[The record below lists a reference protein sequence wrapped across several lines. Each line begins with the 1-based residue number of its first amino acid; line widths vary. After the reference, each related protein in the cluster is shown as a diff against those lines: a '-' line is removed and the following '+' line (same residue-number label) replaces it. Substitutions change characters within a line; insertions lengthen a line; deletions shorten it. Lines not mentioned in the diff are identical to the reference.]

1 MIVKL
6 FGRGGKQTSSLDWIL
21 VCLGNPGDKYENT
34 RHNVGFM
41 TADALGE
48 RLNKPIQRLKFK
60 ALTNVVE
67 YGGCRV
73 LLMKP
78 TTYMNL
84 SGEAV
89 REACQFYKLPPE
101 RVLVVS
107 DDVSLPVGKLRLRR
121 SGTAGGHNGLRSIIG
136 QLHSDQFPRL
146 KIGVGQKPHPDYD
159 MADWVLGKFS
169 KEDRKTIDAA
179 VERALD
185 AIECVFSQGMDK
197 AMSQYNG

>member
-1 MIVKL
+1 MIINL
-6 FGRGGKQTSSLDWIL
+6 FGRGGKQSSGLDWIL
-21 VCLGNPGDKYENT
+21 VCLGNPGDQYENT

-48 RLNKPIQRLKFK
+48 RLGKPIQRLKFK

-89 REACQFYKLPPE
+89 REACQFYKIPPE

-169 KEDRKTIDAA
+169 KEDRKTIDATI
-179 VERALD
+179 ERALD
-185 AIECVFSQGMDK
+185 AIQCVFSQGMDK

>member
-1 MIVKL
+1 MVISL
-6 FGRGGKQTSSLDWIL
+6 FGTNKKSSSLDWI
-21 VCLGNPGDKYENT
+21 VVFLGNPGDKYENT

-48 RLNKPIQRLKFK
+48 KLNKPIQRLKFK

-89 REACQFYKLPPE
+89 REACMFYKLPPE

-107 DDVSLPVGKLRLRR
+107 DDVSLPVGKIRLRR
-121 SGTAGGHNGLRSIIG
+121 NGTAGGHNGLRSIIG

-146 KIGVGQKPHPDYD
+146 KIGVGAKPHPDYD
-159 MADWVLGKFS
+159 MADWVLGRFS
-169 KEDRKTIDAA
+169 KEDRKAIDAA
-179 VERALD
+179 IDRALN
-185 AIECVFSQGMDK
+185 AMECLFTQGIDK
-197 AMSQYNG
+197 AMSRYNG

>member
-1 MIVKL
+1 MV
-6 FGRGGKQTSSLDWIL
+6 F
-21 VCLGNPGDKYENT
+21 LGNPGDKYENT

-48 RLNKPIQRLKFK
+48 KLNKPIQRLKFK

-89 REACQFYKLPPE
+89 REACMFYKLPPE

-107 DDVSLPVGKLRLRR
+107 DDVSLPVGKIRLRR
-121 SGTAGGHNGLRSIIG
+121 NGTAGGHNGLRSIIG

-146 KIGVGQKPHPDYD
+146 KIGVGAKPHPDYD
-159 MADWVLGKFS
+159 MADWVLGRFS
-169 KEDRKTIDAA
+169 KEDRKAIDAA
-179 VERALD
+179 IDRALD
-185 AIECVFSQGMDK
+185 AMECLFTQGIDK
-197 AMSQYNG
+197 AMSRYNG

>member
-1 MIVKL
+1 MVISL
-6 FGRGGKQTSSLDWIL
+6 FGTNKKSSSLDWI
-21 VCLGNPGDKYENT
+21 VVFLGNPGDTYENT

-48 RLNKPIQRLKFK
+48 KLNKPIQRLKFK

-89 REACQFYKLPPE
+89 REACMFYKLPPE

-107 DDVSLPVGKLRLRR
+107 DDVSLPVGKIRLRR
-121 SGTAGGHNGLRSIIG
+121 NGTAGGHNGLRSIIG

-146 KIGVGQKPHPDYD
+146 KIGVGAKPHPDYD
-159 MADWVLGKFS
+159 MADWVLGHFS
-169 KEDRKTIDAA
+169 KEDRKAVDAA
-179 VERALD
+179 IDRALD
-185 AIECVFSQGMDK
+185 AMECLFTQGIDK
-197 AMSQYNG
+197 AMSRYNG

>member
-1 MIVKL
+1 MVISH
-6 FGRGGKQTSSLDWIL
+6 FGTNKKSSSLDWI
-21 VCLGNPGDKYENT
+21 VVFLGNPGDKYENT

-41 TADALGE
+41 TAAALGE
-48 RLNKPIQRLKFK
+48 KLNKPIQRLKFK

-89 REACQFYKLPPE
+89 REACMFYKLPPE

-107 DDVSLPVGKLRLRR
+107 DDVSLPVGKIRLRR
-121 SGTAGGHNGLRSIIG
+121 NGTAGGHNGLRSIIG

-146 KIGVGQKPHPDYD
+146 KIGVGAKPHPDYD
-159 MADWVLGKFS
+159 MADWVLGHFS
-169 KEDRKTIDAA
+169 KEDRKAVDAA
-179 VERALD
+179 IDRALD
-185 AIECVFSQGMDK
+185 AMECLFTQGIDK
-197 AMSQYNG
+197 AMSRSNG

>member
-1 MIVKL
+1 MAISL
-6 FGRGGKQTSSLDWIL
+6 FGNQKKSSSLDWIL
-21 VCLGNPGDKYENT
+21 VCLGNPGDAYENT
-34 RHNVGFM
+34 RHNVGFAA
-41 TADALGE
+41 ADALGE

-60 ALTNVVE
+60 ALTNLVE
-67 YGGCRV
+67 YGGAKV
-73 LLMKP
+73 LIMKP

-101 RVLVVS
+101 RVLVVC

-136 QLHSDQFPRL
+136 QLHSDQFPRV

-169 KEDRKTIDAA
+169 KEDRKIIDATI
-179 VERALD
+179 ERALD
-185 AIECVFSQGMDK
+185 AIECTFSRGIDQ
-197 AMSQYNG
+197 AMSRYNG

>member
-1 MIVKL
+1 MVISL
-6 FGRGGKQTSSLDWIL
+6 FGTNKKSSSLDWI
-21 VCLGNPGDKYENT
+21 VVFLGNPGDKYENT

-41 TADALGE
+41 TAAALGE
-48 RLNKPIQRLKFK
+48 KLNKPIQRLKFK

-89 REACQFYKLPPE
+89 RDACMFYKLPPE

-107 DDVSLPVGKLRLRR
+107 DDVSLPVGKIRLRR
-121 SGTAGGHNGLRSIIG
+121 NGTAGGHNGLRSIIG

-146 KIGVGQKPHPDYD
+146 KIGVGAKPHPDYD
-159 MADWVLGKFS
+159 MADWVLGHFS
-169 KEDRKTIDAA
+169 QEDRKAVAAAID
-179 VERALD
+179 RALD
-185 AIECVFSQGMDK
+185 AMECLFTQGIDK
-197 AMSQYNG
+197 AMSRYNG

>member
-1 MIVKL
+1 MVISL
-6 FGRGGKQTSSLDWIL
+6 FGTNKKSSSLDWI
-21 VCLGNPGDKYENT
+21 VVFLGNPGDKYENT

-48 RLNKPIQRLKFK
+48 KLNKPIQRLKFK

-89 REACQFYKLPPE
+89 REACMFYKLPPE

-107 DDVSLPVGKLRLRR
+107 DDVSLPVGKIRLRR
-121 SGTAGGHNGLRSIIG
+121 NGTAGGHNGLRSIIG

-146 KIGVGQKPHPDYD
+146 KIGVGAKPHPDYD
-159 MADWVLGKFS
+159 MADWVLGHFS
-169 KEDRKTIDAA
+169 KEDRKAVDAA
-179 VERALD
+179 IDRALD
-185 AIECVFSQGMDK
+185 AMECLFTQGIDK
-197 AMSQYNG
+197 AMSWYNG

>member
-1 MIVKL
+1 MVISI
-6 FGRGGKQTSSLDWIL
+6 FGNNKKSSSLDWIL
-21 VCLGNPGDKYENT
+21 VCLGNPGDQYENT
-34 RHNVGFM
+34 RHNVGFL

-60 ALTNVVE
+60 ALTNTVE
-67 YGGCRV
+67 YGGAKV
-73 LLMKP
+73 LVMKP

-101 RVLVVS
+101 RVLVVC

-121 SGTAGGHNGLRSIIG
+121 NGSAGGHNGLRSIIG

-159 MADWVLGKFS
+159 LADWVLGKFPR
-169 KEDRKTIDAA
+169 EDRKTVDAA

-185 AIECVFSQGMDK
+185 AIECVFSKGIDK

>member
-1 MIVKL
+1 MVISL
-6 FGRGGKQTSSLDWIL
+6 FGTNKKSSSLDWI
-21 VCLGNPGDKYENT
+21 VVFLGNPGDKYENT

-48 RLNKPIQRLKFK
+48 KLNKPIQRLKFK

-89 REACQFYKLPPE
+89 REACMFYKLPPE

-107 DDVSLPVGKLRLRR
+107 DDVSLPVGKIRLRR
-121 SGTAGGHNGLRSIIG
+121 NGTAGGHNGLRSIIG

-146 KIGVGQKPHPDYD
+146 KIGVGAKPHPDYD
-159 MADWVLGKFS
+159 LADWVLGHFS
-169 KEDRKTIDAA
+169 KEDRKAVDAA
-179 VERALD
+179 IDRALN
-185 AIECVFSQGMDK
+185 AMECLFTQGIDK
-197 AMSQYNG
+197 AMSWYNG

>member
-1 MIVKL
+1 MVISI
-6 FGRGGKQTSSLDWIL
+6 FGNNKKGSSLDWIL
-21 VCLGNPGDKYENT
+21 ACLGNPGDQYENT
-34 RHNVGFM
+34 RHNVGFL

-60 ALTNVVE
+60 ALTNTVE
-67 YGGCRV
+67 YGGAKV
-73 LLMKP
+73 LVMKP

-101 RVLVVS
+101 RVLVVC

-121 SGTAGGHNGLRSIIG
+121 NGSAGGHNGLRSIIG

-159 MADWVLGKFS
+159 LADWVLGKFP
-169 KEDRKTIDAA
+169 KEDRKTVDAA

-185 AIECVFSQGMDK
+185 AIECVFSKGIDK

>member
-1 MIVKL
+1 MVISL
-6 FGRGGKQTSSLDWIL
+6 FGTNKKSSSLDWI
-21 VCLGNPGDKYENT
+21 VVFLGNPGDKYENT

-48 RLNKPIQRLKFK
+48 KLNKPIQRLKFK

-89 REACQFYKLPPE
+89 REACMFYKLPPE

-107 DDVSLPVGKLRLRR
+107 DDVSLPVGKIRLRR
-121 SGTAGGHNGLRSIIG
+121 NGTAGGHNGLRSIIG

-146 KIGVGQKPHPDYD
+146 KIGVGAKPHPDYD

-169 KEDRKTIDAA
+169 GEDKKAVDAA
-179 VERALD
+179 VKRAAD
-185 AIECVFSQGMDK
+185 AVECILGQGLEK
-197 AMSQYNG
+197 AMNKFN

>member
-1 MIVKL
+1 MVISL
-6 FGRGGKQTSSLDWIL
+6 FGTNKKSSSLDWI
-21 VCLGNPGDKYENT
+21 VVFLGNPGDKYENT

-48 RLNKPIQRLKFK
+48 KLNKPIQRLKFK

-89 REACQFYKLPPE
+89 REACMFYKLPPE

-107 DDVSLPVGKLRLRR
+107 DDVSLPVGKIRLRR
-121 SGTAGGHNGLRSIIG
+121 NGTAGGHNGLRSIIG

-146 KIGVGQKPHPDYD
+146 KIGVGAKPHPDYD
-159 MADWVLGKFS
+159 MADWVLGHFS
-169 KEDRKTIDAA
+169 KEDRKAVDAA
-179 VERALD
+179 IDRALN
-185 AIECVFSQGMDK
+185 AMECLFTQGIDK
-197 AMSQYNG
+197 AMSRYNG

>member
-1 MIVKL
+1 MVISL
-6 FGRGGKQTSSLDWIL
+6 FGTNKKSSSLDWI
-21 VCLGNPGDKYENT
+21 VVFLGNPGDKYENT

-48 RLNKPIQRLKFK
+48 KLNKPIQRLKFK

-89 REACQFYKLPPE
+89 REACMFYKLPPE

-107 DDVSLPVGKLRLRR
+107 EDVSLPVGKIRLRR
-121 SGTAGGHNGLRSIIG
+121 NGTAGGHNGLRSIIG

-146 KIGVGQKPHPDYD
+146 KIGVGAKPHPDYD
-159 MADWVLGKFS
+159 MADWVLGRFS
-169 KEDRKTIDAA
+169 KEDRKAIDAA
-179 VERALD
+179 IDRALD
-185 AIECVFSQGMDK
+185 AMECLFTQGIDK
-197 AMSQYNG
+197 AMSRYNG

>member
-1 MIVKL
+1 MVISI
-6 FGRGGKQTSSLDWIL
+6 FGNNKKSSSLDWIL
-21 VCLGNPGDKYENT
+21 VCLGNPGDQYENT
-34 RHNVGFM
+34 RHNVGFL

-60 ALTNVVE
+60 ALTNTVE
-67 YGGCRV
+67 YGGAKV
-73 LLMKP
+73 LVMKP

-101 RVLVVS
+101 RVLVVC

-121 SGTAGGHNGLRSIIG
+121 NGSAGGHNGLRSIIG

-159 MADWVLGKFS
+159 LADWVLGKFPR
-169 KEDRKTIDAA
+169 EDRKTVDAA

-185 AIECVFSQGMDK
+185 SIECVFSKGIDK

>member
-1 MIVKL
+1 MVISI
-6 FGRGGKQTSSLDWIL
+6 FGNNKKSSSLDWIL
-21 VCLGNPGDKYENT
+21 VCLGNPGDQYENT
-34 RHNVGFM
+34 RHNVGFL

-60 ALTNVVE
+60 ALTNTVE
-67 YGGCRV
+67 YGGVKV
-73 LLMKP
+73 LVMKP

-101 RVLVVS
+101 RVLVVC

-121 SGTAGGHNGLRSIIG
+121 NGSAGGHNGLRSIIG

-159 MADWVLGKFS
+159 LADWVLGKFPR
-169 KEDRKTIDAA
+169 EDRKTVDAA

-185 AIECVFSQGMDK
+185 AIECVFSKGIDK

>member
-1 MIVKL
+1 MVISL
-6 FGRGGKQTSSLDWIL
+6 FGTNKKSSSLDWI
-21 VCLGNPGDKYENT
+21 VVFLGNPGDKYENT

-48 RLNKPIQRLKFK
+48 KLNKPIQRLKFK

-67 YGGCRV
+67 YGGRRV

-89 REACQFYKLPPE
+89 REACMFYKLPPE

-107 DDVSLPVGKLRLRR
+107 DDVSLPVGKIRLRR
-121 SGTAGGHNGLRSIIG
+121 NGTAGGHNGLRSIIG

-146 KIGVGQKPHPDYD
+146 KIGVGAKPHPDYD
-159 MADWVLGKFS
+159 MADWVLGHFS
-169 KEDRKTIDAA
+169 KEDRKAVDAA
-179 VERALD
+179 IDRALD
-185 AIECVFSQGMDK
+185 AMECLFTQGIDK
-197 AMSQYNG
+197 AMSRYNG

>member
-1 MIVKL
+1 MIVNL
-6 FGRGGKQTSSLDWIL
+6 FGGKNKSSSLDWVL
-21 VCLGNPGDKYENT
+21 VCLGNPGDQYEHT
-34 RHNVGFM
+34 RHNVGFLV
-41 TADALGE
+41 ADALGE
-48 RLNKPIQRLKFK
+48 RLGKPIQRLKFK
-60 ALTNVVE
+60 ALTNIVD
-67 YGGCRV
+67 YGGARV

-101 RVLVVS
+101 RVLVVC
-107 DDVSLPVGKLRLRR
+107 DDISLPLGKLRLRR
-121 SGTAGGHNGLRSIIG
+121 SGSAGGHIGLRSIIG

-159 MADWVLGKFS
+159 LADWVLSRFS
-169 KEDRKTIDAA
+169 AEDQKVIDAA
-179 VERALD
+179 AERALD
-185 AIECVFSQGMDK
+185 AIACVFSQGIDR

>member
-1 MIVKL
+1 MVVSL
-6 FGRGGKQTSSLDWIL
+6 FGNNKKSGSLDWIL
-21 VCLGNPGDKYENT
+21 VCLGNPGDQYENT
-34 RHNVGFM
+34 RHNVGFL

-60 ALTNVVE
+60 ALTNTVE
-67 YGGCRV
+67 YGGAKV
-73 LLMKP
+73 LVMKP

-101 RVLVVS
+101 RVLVVC

-121 SGTAGGHNGLRSIIG
+121 NGSAGGHNGLRSIIG

-159 MADWVLGKFS
+159 LADWVLGKFP
-169 KEDRKTIDAA
+169 KEDRKTVDAA

-185 AIECVFSQGMDK
+185 AIECVFSKGIDR

>member
-1 MIVKL
+1 ML
-6 FGRGGKQTSSLDWIL
+6 LRSSSGCDFL
-21 VCLGNPGDKYENT
+21 VVGLGNPGSKYWNT

-48 RLNKPIQRLKFK
+48 KLNKPTQRLKFK

-89 REACQFYKLPPE
+89 REACMFYKLPPE

-107 DDVSLPVGKLRLRR
+107 DDVSLPVGKIRLRR
-121 SGTAGGHNGLRSIIG
+121 NGTAGGHNGLRSIIG

-146 KIGVGQKPHPDYD
+146 KIGVGAKPHPDYD
-159 MADWVLGKFS
+159 MADWVLGHFS
-169 KEDRKTIDAA
+169 KEDRKAVDAA
-179 VERALD
+179 IDRALD
-185 AIECVFSQGMDK
+185 AMECLFTQGIDK
-197 AMSQYNG
+197 AMSRYNG

>member
-1 MIVKL
+1 MVISL
-6 FGRGGKQTSSLDWIL
+6 FGTNKKSSSLDWI
-21 VCLGNPGDKYENT
+21 VVFLGNPGDKYENT

-48 RLNKPIQRLKFK
+48 KLNKPIQRLKFK

-89 REACQFYKLPPE
+89 REACMFYKLPPE

-107 DDVSLPVGKLRLRR
+107 DDVSLPVGKIRLRR
-121 SGTAGGHNGLRSIIG
+121 NGTAGGHNGLRSIIG

-146 KIGVGQKPHPDYD
+146 KIGVGAKPHPDYD
-159 MADWVLGKFS
+159 MADWVLGHFS
-169 KEDRKTIDAA
+169 KEDQKTVQQM
-179 VERALD
+179 VERACD
-185 AIECVFSQGMDK
+185 AAECVLSQGVQA
-197 AMSQYNG
+197 AMNRFNG

>member
-1 MIVKL
+1 MVISL
-6 FGRGGKQTSSLDWIL
+6 FGTNKKSSSLDWI
-21 VCLGNPGDKYENT
+21 VVFLGNPGDKYENT

-48 RLNKPIQRLKFK
+48 KLNKPIQRLKFK

-89 REACQFYKLPPE
+89 REACMFYKLPPE

-107 DDVSLPVGKLRLRR
+107 DDVSLPVGKIRLRR
-121 SGTAGGHNGLRSIIG
+121 NGTAGGHNGLRSIIG
-136 QLHSDQFPRL
+136 QLHSNQFPRL
-146 KIGVGQKPHPDYD
+146 KIGVGAKPHPDYD
-159 MADWVLGKFS
+159 MADWVLGRFS
-169 KEDRKTIDAA
+169 KEDRKAIDAA
-179 VERALD
+179 IDRALD
-185 AIECVFSQGMDK
+185 AMECLFTQGIDK
-197 AMSQYNG
+197 AMSRYNG

>member
-1 MIVKL
+1 MVISL
-6 FGRGGKQTSSLDWIL
+6 FGTNKKSSSLDWI
-21 VCLGNPGDKYENT
+21 VVFLGNPGDKYENT
-34 RHNVGFM
+34 RHNGGFM

-48 RLNKPIQRLKFK
+48 KLNKPIQRLKFK

-89 REACQFYKLPPE
+89 REACMFYKLPPE

-107 DDVSLPVGKLRLRR
+107 DDVSLPVGKIRLRR
-121 SGTAGGHNGLRSIIG
+121 NGTAGGHNGLRSIIG

-146 KIGVGQKPHPDYD
+146 KIGVGAKPHPDYD
-159 MADWVLGKFS
+159 MADWVLGRFS
-169 KEDRKTIDAA
+169 KEDRKAIDAA
-179 VERALD
+179 IDRALD
-185 AIECVFSQGMDK
+185 AMECLFTQGIDK
-197 AMSQYNG
+197 AMSRYNG